1 MKTEDELQLN
11 NKNEMFKQYKLL
23 TQVFEYSIL
32 KACHLL
38 SCILFWFA
46 SSVLF
51 LNQWDLC

>member
-11 NKNEMFKQYKLL
+11 NKNEIFKQYKLL